1 MKKPDCCSIDRSR
14 RHLLKSAGG
23 LGALSLL
30 ELFGAAQAKPVA
42 RRRTSACSARDRGGP
57 RQTRDLPPHAR
68 RDLARRHVR
77 LQAHTRT
84 HARQDL
90 PASVRETQRLST
102 MSGGQSAFP
111 IVGPLRPFKQ
121 RGESG
126 AWVSEFLPYTGA
138 IADELCFVK
147 SLHTEH
153 VNHDPASKFL
163 HTGFQLAG
171 RPSAGA
177 WVSYALGSDNRDLPN
192 FVVMNSGVSQGVP
205 QDAAIWGPGFL
216 PSHHQG
222 VEFRA
227 ADDPVLYVNNPAG
240 IDSSDRRA
248 MLDSLAKLAT
258 LQHAESND
266 PDILSRVSQYEMAY
280 RMQSS
285 VPEVADISDEPEA
298 VLAMYGPDVQK
309 PGTFARNCLVARRL
323 AERGVKYQTL
333 FHLGW
338 DLHLAI
344 KQNSPALRRDRSTS
358 RSAGHG
364 SQAARPAR
372 RHARHVRQEFGRT
385 PFAQGQIDNPLVGRD
400 HHGGCFTWWFAGG
413 GVKAGYTHGET
424 DEFSYNI
431 VKTVHIHD
439 LNATLLHVLGLD
451 HERLTFRF
459 QGRDY
464 RLTDVMARSCA
475 RSWRNNGHRHAR
487 ARFFLGRFHVLALH
501 LPIGIVIAAVVL
513 DWLARRPRYAALA
526 ALRRCSGASLRCRP
540 YSRPCS
546 AICISVKAA
555 SRAVG
560 GSAGCGHR
568 YRSRRGR
575 RLVARVTQRR
585 ARGAVRL
592 AAGIAMLVLVSITAT
607 TAATYARHDV
617 SAASTRRRSFAR

>member
-1 MKKPDCCSIDRSR
+1 MKKHDCCSINRSR
-14 RHLLKSAGG
+14 RDFLLKSAGG

-30 ELFGAAQAKPVA
+30 DLFGGGAHAQSLNETMNVGILGAGQSPARAKRVICLHMLGA
-42 RRRTSACSARDRGGP
+42 IS
-57 RQTRDLPPHAR
+57 
-68 RDLARRHVR
+68 HVDTFDYKPTLER
-77 LQAHTRT
+77 MHG
-84 HARQDL
+84 QDL
-90 PASVRETQRLST
+90 PQSVRETQRLST
-102 MSGGQSAFP
+102 MSGGQSYFP

-121 RGESG
+121 RGQSG
-126 AWVSEFLPYTGA
+126 AWVSDFLPSTAA

-192 FVVMNSGVSQGVP
+192 FVVMNSGVAQGVP

-227 ADDPVLYVNNPAG
+227 ADDPVLYVNNPLG
-240 IDSSDRRA
+240 IDRDDRRA
-248 MLDSLAKLAT
+248 MLDSLAKLAA
-258 LQHAESND
+258 LQHEESND
-266 PDILSRVSQYEMAY
+266 PEILSRVSQYEMAY

-285 VPEVADISDEPEA
+285 VPEVADISDEPES
-298 VLAMYGPDVQK
+298 VLAMYGPDVGK
-309 PGTFARNCLVARRL
+309 PGTFARNCLIARRL

-344 KQNSPALRRDRSTS
+344 KQNFPLRCGEIDQPSAALVMDLKQRGLLDDTLVMF
-358 RSAGHG
+358 G
-364 SQAARPAR
+364 S
-372 RHARHVRQEFGRT
+372 EFGRT

-431 VKTVHIHD
+431 VKDPVHIHD
-439 LNATLLHVLGLD
+439 LNATLLHIVGLD

-464 RLTDVMARSCA
+464 RLTDVH
-475 RSWRNNGHRHAR
+475 GKVVHEI
-487 ARFFLGRFHVLALH
+487 LA
-501 LPIGIVIAAVVL
+501 
-513 DWLARRPRYAALA
+513 
-526 ALRRCSGASLRCRP
+526 
-540 YSRPCS
+540 
-546 AICISVKAA
+546 
-555 SRAVG
+555 
-560 GSAGCGHR
+560 
-568 YRSRRGR
+568 
-575 RLVARVTQRR
+575 
-585 ARGAVRL
+585 
-592 AAGIAMLVLVSITAT
+592 
-607 TAATYARHDV
+607 
-617 SAASTRRRSFAR
+617 

>member
-1 MKKPDCCSIDRSR
+1 MKDRNCCSIDTSR
-14 RHLLKSAGG
+14 RDFLLKSASG

-30 ELFGAAQAKPVA
+30 DLFGAAQAQPPGEAPNVGVLGAGQIPARAKRVICLHMLGAISHVDTFDYKPTLE
-42 RRRTSACSARDRGGP
+42 RMHG
-57 RQTRDLPPHAR
+57 QDLPP
-68 RDLARRHVR
+68 
-77 LQAHTRT
+77 
-84 HARQDL
+84 
-90 PASVRETQRLST
+90 SVRDTQRLST

-121 RGESG
+121 RGNSG
-126 AWVSEFLPYTGA
+126 AWVSDFLPYTAA
-138 IADELCFVK
+138 IADDLCFVK

-240 IDSSDRRA
+240 IDRTDRRA
-248 MLDSLAKLAT
+248 LLDSLAKLAA

-266 PDILSRVSQYEMAY
+266 PEILSRVSQYEMAY

-285 VPEVADISDEPEA
+285 VPEVADISDEPRS
-298 VLAMYGPDVQK
+298 VLDLYGPDVTQ
-309 PGTFARNCLVARRL
+309 PGTFARNCLIARRL
-323 AERGVKYQTL
+323 AERGVKYQTV

-344 KQNSPALRRDRSTS
+344 KQNFPLRCREIDQPAAALVADLKQRGLLDDTLVMF
-358 RSAGHG
+358 G
-364 SQAARPAR
+364 S
-372 RHARHVRQEFGRT
+372 EFGRT

-413 GVKAGYTHGET
+413 GTKAGYTHGET
-424 DEFSYNI
+424 DEFAYNI
-431 VKTVHIHD
+431 VKDPVHVHD
-439 LNATLLHVLGLD
+439 LNATLLHLVGLD
-451 HERLTFRF
+451 HERVTFRF

-464 RLTDVMARSCA
+464 RLTDVHGKVVREI
-475 RSWRNNGHRHAR
+475 
-487 ARFFLGRFHVLALH
+487 LA
-501 LPIGIVIAAVVL
+501 
-513 DWLARRPRYAALA
+513 
-526 ALRRCSGASLRCRP
+526 
-540 YSRPCS
+540 
-546 AICISVKAA
+546 
-555 SRAVG
+555 
-560 GSAGCGHR
+560 
-568 YRSRRGR
+568 
-575 RLVARVTQRR
+575 
-585 ARGAVRL
+585 
-592 AAGIAMLVLVSITAT
+592 
-607 TAATYARHDV
+607 
-617 SAASTRRRSFAR
+617 